1 MLQAYENGIFSK
13 VKYCENRT
21 CLAWFVDK
29 KGKRKWR
36 PMSVCGNRVKARKHY
51 DKNKLV

>member
-13 VKYCENRT
+13 VKYCENPT
-21 CLAWFVDK
+21 CLALFVDK
-29 KGKRKWR
+29 KGKRKWC